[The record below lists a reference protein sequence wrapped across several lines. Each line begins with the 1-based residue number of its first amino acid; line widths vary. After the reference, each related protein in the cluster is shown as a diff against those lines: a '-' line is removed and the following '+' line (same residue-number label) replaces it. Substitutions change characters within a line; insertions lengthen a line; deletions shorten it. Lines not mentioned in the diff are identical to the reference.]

1 MNLMDNNRVLI
12 NKKKSYH
19 ALWRRDWMK
28 KIWEVKQNQTVR
40 KVNSTANYF
49 KHFNIYR
56 EKGQTL
62 KD

>member
-1 MNLMDNNRVLI
+1 MDNNRVLI
-12 NKKKSYH
+12 NKKKKKKNLITFSD
-19 ALWRRDWMK
+19 DWKK